1 MGNFQSYSV
10 GQDQEQPEDAINTTG
25 SPAHDGGTYTITIN
39 GNGAVSSSSGA
50 TRVDT
55 GKDLS
60 PYAADDWRGTA
71 RTPYGTPTNDVTED
85 SIVNIGGVSAQVG
98 SFVKTGILVK
108 QGDSYV
114 LATGE
119 VQPQEA
125 PQQQDQEQ
133 QEQTTTESGSMPDD
147 VVEAINSAMDGMP
160 DSAVQKGSSIGIAA
174 ALGEASFDDVVKGV
188 AQSTGMDPADAGQRV
203 QFVMSAYQAQA
214 DNYLTTHQG
223 ITTGDLSDFYD
234 FCRQPEN
241 KGILQ
246 NAIQKQ
252 VYGNSMSAWGPLVD
266 KYMTNTAPSA
276 AALKAHGFETKTS
289 PNGEEL
295 VRIQG
300 VWMSTKAAA
309 KAGYI

>member
-10 GQDQEQPEDAINTTG
+10 GQDQEQPEDAINTSG
-25 SPAHDGGTYTITIN
+25 SLAHDGGTYTITIN
-39 GNGAVSSSSGA
+39 GNGSVSSSSGA

-119 VQPQEA
+119 GQPQEA

-133 QEQTTTESGSMPDD
+133 QEQTTTESGGMPDD

-188 AQSTGMDPADAGQRV
+188 AQSTGMDPANAGQRV
-203 QFVMSAYQAQA
+203 QFVVSAYQAQA
-214 DNYLTTHQG
+214 DNYLTAHQG
-223 ITTGDLSDFYD
+223 IATGDLSDFYD

-241 KGILQ
+241 KGALQ

-276 AALKAHGFETKTS
+276 AALKANGFETKTS

-309 KAGYI
+309 QAGYI